1 MVKEADILDSV
12 FTGPVRICKVL
23 ILSAGRLE
31 GKEHAGIKLL
41 NRCHCDDSRKRKHRL
56 PQERPVED
64 GNSSSDIE
72 EPMKKEPDLDN
83 DETQSLPSCQSDDLV
98 VDLSTLATA
107 QSDDS
112 VEVTAAAG
120 AEQTANLEAHPDNQS
135 EKEGKTPDVR
145 VNAGDGVKP
154 ADGVKTAVGVKTA
167 DDVPE
172 KEIIFERKV
181 INLTESEQEE
191 RSHSV

>member
-1 MVKEADILDSV
+1 MAKEAGILDSV

-31 GKEHAGIKLL
+31 GKEHAGFKLL
-41 NRCHCDDSRKRKHRL
+41 KRCHCDDSRKRKHRL

-64 GNSSSDIE
+64 GISSSDIE

-98 VDLSTLATA
+98 VDLSTLTA

-120 AEQTANLEAHPDNQS
+120 AEQTGDLEAHPDGQS
-135 EKEGKTPDVR
+135 EKEGKTSDVR
-145 VNAGDGVKP
+145 VNAGDAVKP
-154 ADGVKTAVGVKTA
+154 AEGVKTAVKA
-167 DDVPE
+167 DNDVPE
-172 KEIIFERKV
+172 KEIIFEREV

>member
-1 MVKEADILDSV
+1 
-12 FTGPVRICKVL
+12 
-23 ILSAGRLE
+23 
-31 GKEHAGIKLL
+31 
-41 NRCHCDDSRKRKHRL
+41 
-56 PQERPVED
+56 
-64 GNSSSDIE
+64 
-72 EPMKKEPDLDN
+72 MKKEPDLDN

-98 VDLSTLATA
+98 VDLSTLTA

-120 AEQTANLEAHPDNQS
+120 DEQTSDLEAHPDGQS

-145 VNAGDGVKP
+145 VKP
-154 ADGVKTAVGVKTA
+154 ADGVKTAEGVKA
-167 DDVPE
+167 DVDVPE
-172 KEIIFERKV
+172 KEIIFEREV

>member
-1 MVKEADILDSV
+1 MTLSRFVPIPRWTEVSPIGTAASRCRHHATPLPPPLLLGEGGVYPGDEDNNARTSFSRQETIEKSPTDSE
-12 FTGPVRICKVL
+12 
-23 ILSAGRLE
+23 GRLD
-31 GKEHAGIKLL
+31 IT
-41 NRCHCDDSRKRKHRL
+41 RCHCDDSRKRKHRL

-120 AEQTANLEAHPDNQS
+120 AEVLNKLPTLKRTLTTS
-135 EKEGKTPDVR
+135 RRRKGKPPT
-145 VNAGDGVKP
+145 
-154 ADGVKTAVGVKTA
+154 
-167 DDVPE
+167 
-172 KEIIFERKV
+172 
-181 INLTESEQEE
+181 
-191 RSHSV
+191 

>member
-1 MVKEADILDSV
+1 
-12 FTGPVRICKVL
+12 
-23 ILSAGRLE
+23 
-31 GKEHAGIKLL
+31 
-41 NRCHCDDSRKRKHRL
+41 
-56 PQERPVED
+56 
-64 GNSSSDIE
+64 
-72 EPMKKEPDLDN
+72 MKKEPDLDN

-98 VDLSTLATA
+98 VDLSTLDTA

-120 AEQTANLEAHPDNQS
+120 AEQTGDLEAHPDGQS

-154 ADGVKTAVGVKTA
+154 TGAVKTAGGVKA

-172 KEIIFERKV
+172 KEIIFEREV

>member
-31 GKEHAGIKLL
+31 GKEHTGFKLL
-41 NRCHCDDSRKRKHRL
+41 KRCHCDDSRKRKHRL

-64 GNSSSDIE
+64 GISSSDIE

-98 VDLSTLATA
+98 VDLSTLDTA

-120 AEQTANLEAHPDNQS
+120 AEQTGDLEAHPDSQS

-145 VNAGDGVKP
+145 VKPAEGVKT
-154 ADGVKTAVGVKTA
+154 ADGVKAD

-172 KEIIFERKV
+172 KEIIFEREV